1 MCTRVPLVCCTACN
15 ATAHFAPAHQPR
27 LYLAVRRRAVVH
39 DVTSTFRR
47 PLAIQWSQRGDR
59 PPDQHLGCMRRLTPS
74 ASLRCADVRLPGA
87 RLRQGVPEPQR
98 ACAVPPPPPP
108 PHPVATC
115 CSPATPHM
123 PLGLHGSWNTGA
135 QHAFASAPSSPW
147 AANAARRRAAGQP
160 AAPGHRLR
168 RAAGH
173 ARPPRGPH
181 RPRRAAARP
190 RVGAP
195 ATQASQWPQR
205 STSLTR
211 PGRRGV
217 PPLLYAD
224 GPLAGPGASGWSAGT
239 RRSPPA
245 PRRHMR
251 AQSSPC
257 CASSSS

>member
-1 MCTRVPLVCCTACN
+1 MVSA
-15 ATAHFAPAHQPR
+15 
-27 LYLAVRRRAVVH
+27 
-39 DVTSTFRR
+39 RR
-47 PLAIQWSQRGDR
+47 PSPGPAPRMHEAADA
-59 PPDQHLGCMRRLTPS
+59 LGFPS
-74 ASLRCADVRLPGA
+74 VCR
-87 RLRQGVPEPQR
+87 
-98 ACAVPPPPPP
+98 
-108 PHPVATC
+108 
-115 CSPATPHM
+115 CSPARCTAATRRTRTSACVRRTAAPAAPRTPLRHAAHRQRHACPWACM
-123 PLGLHGSWNTGA
+123 HGSWNTGA